1 MHTQKI
7 KEANMRASEQI
18 LADRWVCSIYLDVET
33 HQYNIGTVCVTL
45 KCLAYKW
52 CSMFFPTSL
61 RKGPRPFRLPEWG
74 LFWEFLVEEN
84 ASKIILK
91 DMSTKQSMQTI

>member
-1 MHTQKI
+1 
-7 KEANMRASEQI
+7 MRASEQI

-52 CSMFFPTSL
+52 YSMFFPSSF
-61 RKGPRPFRLPEWG
+61 RKGPRPFILGIFCRRG
-74 LFWEFLVEEN
+74 HIWESLVEEN

-91 DMSTKQSMQTI
+91 DMSTKQIMQTI